1 MSRLEKNVEKLEC
14 ERIVIEDK
22 MSNLL
27 NEKLSFD
34 KFGKAMGHLREKM
47 LERVCG
53 QDIEAGN
60 VMNEVE
66 RVKLDMLNRYRQ
78 ADSGS
83 VSKGV

>member
-1 MSRLEKNVEKLEC
+1 
-14 ERIVIEDK
+14 
-22 MSNLL
+22 
-27 NEKLSFD
+27 
-34 KFGKAMGHLREKM
+34 KM

-78 ADSGS
+78 ADSGC
-83 VSKGV
+83 VSKPV